1 MLNRTGLLLVVLSMT
16 ACKPN
21 VVAAGGL
28 DRLEAA
34 IAPTPAQ
41 RPAWN
46 AFRVEAKT
54 SDENWN
60 RNFKRIMDAQTFD
73 ARAARAAADSAHV
86 DAQRLISAWEKVDA
100 FLTPAQRAALRGVE
114 PL

>member
-1 MLNRTGLLLVVLSMT
+1 MLFMT

-41 RPAWN
+41 RPAWD
-46 AFRVEAKT
+46 AFRLEAKT

-60 RNFKRIMDAQTFD
+60 RNFKRIMEAQTFD
-73 ARAARAAADSAHV
+73 ARAAHVAADSAHV
-86 DAQRLISAWEKVDA
+86 DAQRLIKAWEKVDA
-100 FLTPAQRAALRGVE
+100 FLTPAQRAALRGVD